1 MREEHIK
8 ELISKYNAGLT
19 SVKEEEQLFNNI
31 PEGDERL
38 QQIATYKNHKKVKVP
53 ENLNDKLWID
63 FDEKITENISK
74 PFYRWSVVAS
84 VLLVLAL
91 YVNYNYQK
99 NQEELK
105 KQALLEE
112 AKSMFAE
119 TKEPLKMNKILFE
132 DETLIVYT
140 KTEN

>member
-1 MREEHIK
+1 MREVHIN
-8 ELISKYNAGLT
+8 ELITKYKTGLT
-19 SVKEEEQLFNNI
+19 SIKDEELLFNNI
-31 PEGDERL
+31 PENDERL
-38 QQIATYKNHKKVKVP
+38 QQIASFKESQKVKVP
-53 ENLNDKLWID
+53 ENLNEKLWVD
-63 FDEKITENISK
+63 FEEKITQKKSTPIYK
-74 PFYRWSVVAS
+74 WSAVAS
-84 VLLVLAL
+84 VLLILAL
-91 YVNYNYQK
+91 YLNYGYQK

-119 TKEPLKMNKILFE
+119 TNEPLKMNKILFE